1 MALAFNTDAVPNN
14 TTPKAFGNAALHLH
28 PQDLPVDRSVP
39 RWNPAVP
46 QFQPTGM
53 DLALYAQPPTSL
65 PPSHHALDELE
76 RYTLDTNIRHAND
89 IARLDFYTHRN
100 RAAIEH
106 TNRLVQNDLQTLQGQ
121 VDQLRMQAHHQA
133 HLQAPR
139 ELSVLSGPN
148 LLELEICPPELML
161 QRFSREDTAEAF
173 TEQAEAIEETARK
186 LRLQIDELHGVTP
199 EPVKQVK
206 MLEQPKEAPTATLL
220 TEEPTQERIR
230 EKELKAM
237 IAANAD
243 NSVST
248 QAKTPPWQPL
258 AVRQLPPPPS
268 DMDIPN
274 TNTITFTWEFLMKE
288 FGGEQWSPGFYFIAV
303 APKIPCQTYWVLE
316 REWEP
321 FLPTAPGQHGA
332 KLSPVF
338 NDQEFE
344 PGQGPDVI
352 NFKDVPLFVRE
363 DGSKEYTY
371 YGQYSQP
378 RYSDKLD
385 YERVMETVPK
395 KVRQRWA
402 DCLTD
407 PARPEWVTKA
417 LMECFWPRPRFEG
430 PLPTDSAIATP
441 GEAVEVDSKASGAA
455 LEKHV
460 LQALTAHAEELKA
473 WEKASKIKVSL
484 LTADA
489 IMDAFTKADADL
501 EPGMRLWWE
510 YLQCVGYNQDFYDFL
525 VQAQGIEQGQ
535 AKMRREM
542 LMQQREVMAKMANVK
557 VKVGGEYGVS
567 RVVSSG
573 SNSETVRPAP
583 APTPKLPPVPRQS
596 QVKAQVAAASVVKV
610 QVNGEKPVN
619 DKAAPAKGA
628 SATQDSGSLPT
639 AEPMADWESPRPAP
653 VKPEPTPL
661 EAWETTPDPVPVNEH
676 GFPIVNHPYF
686 DPVPETVATPKP
698 AQKINARSS
707 TPAAAKVDTPTAP
720 KRDPPTA
727 PRGDIE
733 AAKKFQ
739 QQVTK
744 AGDGN
749 RKKGFGFGADQQYVP
764 PHMRASRG
772 SKKKGRQKG
781 RGKKADRKVP
791 ASGVVPKADE
801 RDGGQLQKSPDL
813 HKTKPASRK
822 GKKHGRK
829 ALAFEKRA

>member
-14 TTPKAFGNAALHLH
+14 TTSKAFDNAALHLP
-28 PQDLPVDRSVP
+28 PQNLPVDLSIP
-39 RWNPAVP
+39 GWSPNPAVP
-46 QFQPTGM
+46 QFQPTGT
-53 DLALYAQPPTSL
+53 DLALYAQPPPTSL
-65 PPSHHALDELE
+65 PPSHHVLSELE
-76 RYTLDTNIRHAND
+76 RYTLDTNIRHANE

-100 RAAIEH
+100 RADIEH
-106 TNRLVQNDLQTLQGQ
+106 TNRLVQSDLQTLQGQ
-121 VDQLRMQAHHQA
+121 VDQLRMQVHHQA
-133 HLQAPR
+133 PK
-139 ELSVLSGPN
+139 ELSVLRGPN

-173 TEQAEAIEETARK
+173 TEHAEAIEETARK
-186 LRLQIDELHGVTP
+186 LRLQIDGLHGRTP
-199 EPVKQVK
+199 KATKAVK
-206 MLEQPKEAPTATLL
+206 MLKQSKEAPTATLL
-220 TEEPTQERIR
+220 TEEPTQDGMR
-230 EKELKAM
+230 EKESKAM
-237 IAANAD
+237 IAVNAG

-248 QAKTPPWQPL
+248 QAETSPWRPL
-258 AVRQLPPPPS
+258 AVRQLPPPPT
-268 DMDIPN
+268 DMEVPN
-274 TNTITFTWEFLMKE
+274 TNSITFTWEFLSKE

-303 APKIPCQTYWVLE
+303 APKIPSQTYWVLD

-321 FLPTAPGQHGA
+321 FLPIAAGQHGA

-338 NDQEFE
+338 NDQQFE
-344 PGQGPDVI
+344 PGQGPDVV
-352 NFKDVPLFVRE
+352 NFNDVPLFVRE
-363 DGSKEYTY
+363 DGSEEYTY

-402 DCLTD
+402 DCLAD
-407 PARPEWVTKA
+407 SGRPEWVTKA

-484 LTADA
+484 LTPDA

-583 APTPKLPPVPRQS
+583 IPTPKLPPVPRQS
-596 QVKAQVAAASVVKV
+596 QVKGQVAAASVAKV
-610 QVNGEKPVN
+610 QVHGEKPVN
-619 DKAAPAKGA
+619 GKATPAKGV
-628 SATQDSGSLPT
+628 SATQDLGSLPT

-661 EAWETTPDPVPVNEH
+661 EAWETKPDPVPVNEH
-676 GFPIVNHPYF
+676 GFPIVSHPYF

-707 TPAAAKVDTPTAP
+707 TPAAAKVDTPTAL

-749 RKKGFGFGADQQYVP
+749 RKNGFGFGASQQYVP

-772 SKKKGRQKG
+772 TKKKGRQKG
-781 RGKKADRKVP
+781 RGTKADRKVP
-791 ASGVVPKADE
+791 AGGVVPTADE
-801 RDGGQLQKSPDL
+801 RDGGQLQKYSDV

>member
-1 MALAFNTDAVPNN
+1 MALAFNNGAVPIN
-14 TTPKAFGNAALHLH
+14 TTPKAFGNAALHLP

-39 RWNPAVP
+39 RWSPNPAVP
-46 QFQPTGM
+46 QFQPTGTN
-53 DLALYAQPPTSL
+53 LALYAQPTNSL
-65 PPSHHALDELE
+65 PPSHHALGELE
-76 RYTLDTNIRHAND
+76 RYTLDTNIRHANE

-100 RAAIEH
+100 RADIEH
-106 TNRLVQNDLQTLQGQ
+106 TNRLVQSDLQTLQGQ
-121 VDQLRMQAHHQA
+121 VDQLRMQVHHQA
-133 HLQAPR
+133 PK
-139 ELSVLSGPN
+139 ELSVLSGPS
-148 LLELEICPPELML
+148 LLELEICPPQLML
-161 QRFSREDTAEAF
+161 QRFSKEDTAEAF
-173 TEQAEAIEETARK
+173 TEQAESIEETARK
-186 LRLQIDELHGVTP
+186 LRLQIDELRGVAPKATN
-199 EPVKQVK
+199 EVK
-206 MLEQPKEAPTATLL
+206 MLEQLKEALTSTPL
-220 TEEPTQERIR
+220 TEELTQDPVQEMVS
-230 EKELKAM
+230 KATD
-237 IAANAD
+237 AVNAS
-243 NSVST
+243 NFEST
-248 QAKTPPWQPL
+248 QAETPPWQPL

-268 DMDIPN
+268 DMEISN
-274 TNTITFTWEFLMKE
+274 TNSITFTWEFLNKE
-288 FGGEQWSPGFYFIAV
+288 LGGEQWSPGFYFIAV
-303 APKIPCQTYWVLE
+303 APKIPSQTYWVLE

-321 FLPTAPGQHGA
+321 FLPTGPGQHGA

-395 KVRQRWA
+395 KVRRRWA
-402 DCLTD
+402 HCLTD
-407 PARPEWVTKA
+407 SARPEWVTKA

-542 LMQQREVMAKMANVK
+542 LMQQKEVMAKMANVK

-567 RVVSSG
+567 RVVSSA

-583 APTPKLPPVPRQS
+583 APTPKLPPMPRQS
-596 QVKAQVAAASVVKV
+596 QVKAQVVAASVAKV

-619 DKAAPAKGA
+619 NKATPAKGA
-628 SATQDSGSLPT
+628 SATQDTGSLPT

-686 DPVPETVATPKP
+686 DPVPETVATPKANPIRAQQSTPKP
-698 AQKINARSS
+698 AQRAAPKPS

-739 QQVTK
+739 QQVKK

-749 RKKGFGFGADQQYVP
+749 RKKGFGFGEDQQYVP

-772 SKKKGRQKG
+772 SNCE
-781 RGKKADRKVP
+781 D
-791 ASGVVPKADE
+791 D
-801 RDGGQLQKSPDL
+801 DQL
-813 HKTKPASRK
+813 A
-822 GKKHGRK
+822 
-829 ALAFEKRA
+829 

>member
-1 MALAFNTDAVPNN
+1 MTLAFNTNAVPNN
-14 TTPKAFGNAALHLH
+14 TTPKAFENAALHLH
-28 PQDLPVDRSVP
+28 PQDLAVDRSVP

-65 PPSHHALDELE
+65 PPSHHALGELE

-100 RAAIEH
+100 RADIEH
-106 TNRLVQNDLQTLQGQ
+106 TNRLVQGDLQTLQGQ
-121 VDQLRMQAHHQA
+121 VDQLRMQVHR
-133 HLQAPR
+133 QAPK
-139 ELSVLSGPN
+139 ELPVLSGPS

-161 QRFSREDTAEAF
+161 QRFSREDTAEALN
-173 TEQAEAIEETARK
+173 EQAEAIEETARK
-186 LRLQIDELHGVTP
+186 LRLQVDELLGVTP
-199 EPVKQVK
+199 EPVKEIEA
-206 MLEQPKEAPTATLL
+206 LEQSEEVPSAVLPSGKLRPEPVQAPEPESKL
-220 TEEPTQERIR
+220 TTTEIPTQSKVMDTEP
-230 EKELKAM
+230 
-237 IAANAD
+237 
-243 NSVST
+243 
-248 QAKTPPWQPL
+248 QAWQPL
-258 AVRQLPPPPS
+258 AVRQLPPPPP
-268 DMDIPN
+268 DMEISN
-274 TNTITFTWEFLMKE
+274 TNSITFTWEFLSKE

-303 APKIPCQTYWVLE
+303 APKIPSQTYWVLD

-321 FLPTAPGQHGA
+321 FLPTSPGQHGA

-460 LQALTAHAEELKA
+460 LQALTAHAAELKA
-473 WEKASKIKVSL
+473 WEKASKINVSL

-510 YLQCVGYNQDFYDFL
+510 YLQCVGYNHDFYDFL

-583 APTPKLPPVPRQS
+583 PPTPKLPPVPRQS
-596 QVKAQVAAASVVKV
+596 QVKAQVVAASVAKV

-619 DKAAPAKGA
+619 DKATPAKGA
-628 SATQDSGSLPT
+628 SAAQDFGSLPT

-707 TPAAAKVDTPTAP
+707 TPAAAKVDTPIAP
-720 KRDPPTA
+720 KRNPPTA
-727 PRGDIE
+727 PRGGIE

-791 ASGVVPKADE
+791 ASGFVPADE
-801 RDGGQLQKSPDL
+801 RDGGQLQKSSDV
-813 HKTKPASRK
+813 HKAKPASRK